1 MKKSTYTVLLV
12 LVFTAGLLLL
22 LYPTVSNFINVSN
35 AVKSVENYNEKISE
49 TDKKQSEEFFRE
61 AEEYNENL
69 SLKVI
74 PANYYSKLDITGDG
88 MMGYISIPKIGVVLP
103 VYHGTDKKTLSF
115 AAGHIEGTSF
125 PVGGESTHSV
135 ITGHRGLPSAKLFTD
150 LDELENGDRFSVTV
164 LDKTVTYE
172 VDRIL
177 VVKPEEVSYLEIEKG
192 EDYMTLVTCT
202 PYGINTHRLLVRGK
216 RVNDGAA
223 EVSLDAMKIDLTDV
237 LLTVGLPLLA
247 VAVVLTV
254 VLKKRSKKN
263 EKGKGC

>member
-1 MKKSTYTVLLV
+1 MKKSTYTILLA
-12 LVFTAGLLLL
+12 LVFTAGLVLLV
-22 LYPTVSNFINVSN
+22 YPTLSNYINVSN
-35 AVKSVENYNEKISE
+35 AVRSVENYNEKISKA
-49 TDKKQSEEFFRE
+49 DKKQSEELFKA
-61 AEEYNENL
+61 AEEYNEKL

-74 PANYYSKLDITGDG
+74 PANYYSELDVTGDG
-88 MMGYISIPKIGVVLP
+88 MIGYISIPKISVVLP

-125 PVGGESTHSV
+125 PIGGESTHSV

-150 LDELENGDRFSVTV
+150 LDELEKGDRFSVTV

-216 RVNDGAA
+216 RVNDDTVQ
-223 EVSLDAMKIDLTDV
+223 VSLDAMKISLSDV
-237 LLTVGLPLLA
+237 LLTVCVPLLA
-247 VAVVLTV
+247 VAVILIV
-254 VLKKRSKKN
+254 VLKKRGRKN